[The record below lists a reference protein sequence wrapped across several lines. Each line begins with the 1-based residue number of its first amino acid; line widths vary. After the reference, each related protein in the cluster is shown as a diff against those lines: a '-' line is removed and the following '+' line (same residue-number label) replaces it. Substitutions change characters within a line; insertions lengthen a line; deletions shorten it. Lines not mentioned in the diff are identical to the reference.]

1 MPTLTPREPEV
12 LQLLARGLQNVE
24 IANRLVI
31 SPKTV
36 GTHIEHIYRKLGVRS
51 RVEALAAGYRH
62 ELVAVDLSD

>member
-1 MPTLTPREPEV
+1 VPTLTPREPEV

-36 GTHIEHIYRKLGVRS
+36 GTHIAHIYEKLGAHS
-51 RVEALAAGYRH
+51 RVEALTAGQQH
-62 ELVAVDLSD
+62 ELLPAGLE